1 MAPLGNETIGTQEY
15 LMRILVGNQTIGM
28 RDYSEYLNI
37 NQTLIMQIIVANHW
51 LTGVSE
57 YQSNVD
63 NATYSCQPLVQ
74 RIIRCV

>member
-1 MAPLGNETIGTQEY
+1 MASLGNETIGTQEY

-51 LTGVSE
+51 LTGLFGVSE
-57 YQSNVD
+57 Y
-63 NATYSCQPLVQ
+63 
-74 RIIRCV
+74 